1 MTIRWQTRNDGTA
14 AVSALF
20 HERIVV
26 TNGGQTL
33 LNTTATYDVPSAG
46 SIGVGAAVA
55 RSYSFTL
62 PDGTLGAGTLTVA
75 ITTDS
80 NNEVVEGFSGTTPE
94 TNNTT
99 AASFTSSLRPYPD
112 LVVSAL
118 SVSPAAVQT
127 GSMDALDLVTKLLD
141 YGADPNAQIVKP
153 LPLSAEAQASGTI
166 RDPRICLSRVKS
178 GMR

>member
-1 MTIRWQTRNDGTA
+1 MSLTFPPLPDLRVGSITVDEATANTLTSGGPMTIRWQTRNDGTA

-127 GSMDALDLVTKLLD
+127 GQSVTVSWHTD
-141 YGADPNAQIVKP
+141 NT
-153 LPLSAEAQASGTI
+153 GTA
-166 RDPRICLSRVKS
+166 
-178 GMR
+178 